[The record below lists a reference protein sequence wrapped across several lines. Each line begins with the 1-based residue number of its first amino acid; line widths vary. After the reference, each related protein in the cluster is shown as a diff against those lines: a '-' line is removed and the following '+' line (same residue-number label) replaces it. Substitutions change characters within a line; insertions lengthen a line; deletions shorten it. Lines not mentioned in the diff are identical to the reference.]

1 MCAPFIGGD
10 VVFRTLDA
18 SGLAWVAD
26 KWKEWAIGIVRDA
39 QRELYGY

>member
-1 MCAPFIGGD
+1 MSTLLEILLPAIEQGQ
-10 VVFRTLDA
+10 RTFDTA
-18 SGLAWVAD
+18 AD